1 VIPAHRRAV
10 ARTDLLAVENLVV
23 RYGPITAVRA
33 VSLRV
38 QEGEIVALLGANGA
52 GKSSLLNAVAGLVPV
67 AEGRVLFRGEPVQRL
82 PPERIVARGLALT
95 PEGRRVFSRLSVD
108 VNLRLGAATQRDR
121 EALRAT
127 RKRVLELFP
136 VLADRL
142 AQDAGTLSGGEQQM
156 LAIGRS
162 LMADPALLM
171 LDEPSLGL
179 APQVVDRIFEL
190 MERLRD
196 GGTTILLVEQNVDR
210 ALRIADRAYVLKG
223 GAVEAQGAAQE
234 LRRSAEIERA
244 YLGIGVSE

>member
-1 VIPAHRRAV
+1 
-10 ARTDLLAVENLVV
+10 
-23 RYGPITAVRA
+23 
-33 VSLRV
+33 
-38 QEGEIVALLGANGA
+38 
-52 GKSSLLNAVAGLVPV
+52 VPV
-67 AEGRVLFRGEPVQRL
+67 AAGRVLFRGEPVQRL

-95 PEGRRVFSRLSVD
+95 PEGRRVFPRLSVG

-190 MERLRD
+190 MERLRE

-223 GAVEAQGAAQE
+223 GAVEAQGAAEE

>member
-1 VIPAHRRAV
+1 V
-10 ARTDLLAVENLVV
+10 TGTGDLLTVDRLVV
-23 RYGPITAVRA
+23 RYGPITAVRG

-38 QEGEIVALLGANGA
+38 GRGEIVAVLGANGA

-67 AEGRVLFRGEPVQRL
+67 AEGRILFDGDAVKGL

-95 PEGRRVFSRLSVD
+95 PEGRRVFPRLSVE
-108 VNLRLGAATQRDR
+108 VNLRLGAATQPDR
-121 EALRAT
+121 EAWTAT
-127 RKRVLELFP
+127 RARVLELFP
-136 VLADRL
+136 ILAERL

-156 LAIGRS
+156 LAVGRS
-162 LMADPALLM
+162 LMADPSLLM

-179 APQVVDRIFEL
+179 APLFVERIFDL
-190 MERLRD
+190 MRRLRD
-196 GGTTILLVEQNVDR
+196 EGTTLLLVEQNVDR

-223 GAVEAQGAAQE
+223 GVVEAEGPAEE